1 MEGGNFENF
10 NQLRGKSG
18 FIVRDFKLIC
28 IVDARHDAMIW
39 GRKAEIA
46 SNLVIDIL
54 F

>member
-18 FIVRDFKLIC
+18 FIVRNFKFIC

-39 GRKAEIA
+39 DRKAETA
-46 SNLVIDIL
+46 SNLMVEAS